1 MFDARAAHYDDGV
14 MHRWLAETA
23 VSTISVPDHAVVV
36 DVAAGTGLA
45 GRAVRHRQPSVQVL
59 AVDLAAELLR
69 VARAHGLSPVQ
80 GDAERLPV
88 GSQTVDAVLCVSA
101 AAYFH
106 HPQRALQEFA
116 RVLRPGGTCLVQ
128 TWCDGTI
135 SPTRIL
141 RQSAASAGIDI
152 PDPNSALG
160 RESRLRQAMSAAGL
174 TVVTIHERAWH
185 ASWPDPDAAWSN
197 AIQGLLGGPL
207 SGLDSSRLAR
217 VETAFT
223 SQLRALSTRHADDA
237 QRLLIG
243 VGIVG

>member
-1 MFDARAAHYDDGV
+1 MPELPTTTTASCTAGSRDSRIRDIGARPCRG
-14 MHRWLAETA
+14 RRRRSRNRSRRPGRPPSTT
-23 VSTISVPDHAVVV
+23 VS
-36 DVAAGTGLA
+36 AGA
-45 GRAVRHRQPSVQVL
+45 RCR
-59 AVDLAAELLR
+59 LAAELLR

-106 HPQRALQEFA
+106 HPHRALQEFA
-116 RVLRPGGTCLVQ
+116 RVLRLGGTCLVQ

-160 RESRLRQAMSAAGL
+160 SEPRLRQAMSAAGL
-174 TVVTIHERAWH
+174 TGVTIHERAWH
-185 ASWPDPDAAWSN
+185 AFWPDPDAAWRN